1 MLMPLVVTHFRRTAN
16 LSCWRLF
23 QQPTCRV
30 QWVQP
35 CHWQMAGL
43 FISVDPSDDLRHC
56 MLSCSLLLLVFTT
69 DHDDHVCHGH
79 QGIGVL

>member
-30 QWVQP
+30 QWETLSLANGRP
-35 CHWQMAGL
+35 
-43 FISVDPSDDLRHC
+43 FISLDPSDDLRHC
-56 MLSCSLLLLVFTT
+56 MLSCSLLLLVFTA